1 MSSLKKKSVYFILV
15 LLGFTVIWSINSKLM
30 DIKNENEE
38 IKLSHRAK
46 LIELRMEKVL
56 TSKINAP
63 RYLKAFRVAHPRITS
78 AEFQEVASNIMEIN
92 PSIKALQLA
101 DADTRVT
108 FVYPEEGNEIT
119 IKQPM
124 LLIEDSL
131 RGSYVKKAIE
141 EKQMTIQPPFRLRQG
156 EMGIVARNPIF
167 VADSLA
173 GLSIAVLDVDMIL
186 NEVFSVEELS
196 DYKLWIE
203 DSEGN
208 VFYDHLEDE
217 EQFVER
223 TVNFAD
229 AQWQIK
235 VAEKESRDY
244 TSLMTSI
251 LIVGF
256 GGGFILLLLLL
267 VYILN
272 NKAEFLQT
280 EKERQL
286 NAISKNLRTGFIYQV
301 VYKKN
306 KREFTFV
313 SDTVENIHGVKPNEL
328 LHNPE
333 ILYKYIHPED
343 IDRLNKQENEA
354 LTDLAPISIEFRAKD
369 YKGVYRWFLVNSFPR
384 VLEDG
389 TICYDGLELLI
400 DEKIQI
406 EQKLKVAKEKAE
418 ESNRMKTAFLQNM
431 SHEIRTPMNAING
444 FSQMLVNP
452 ELSANKRNKFVN
464 IILNSSKQLLSI
476 VTDILTISSL
486 ETKQENVMYEK
497 VCLNDIIDDLQ
508 TIYSDEA
515 QTKKIFIY
523 TKNGL
528 NDQNATIYTDKT
540 KVTQVLTN
548 LINNAL
554 KFTQEGFIE
563 VGYDLIKKAESK
575 EILFFVKDS
584 GIGIEPKLQEKIFE
598 RFQQTDTKIDIK
610 HGGTGLGLSISKG
623 FVELLGGTIWVRSK
637 PGEGATFYFTIPYK
651 LDEE

>member
-1 MSSLKKKSVYFILV
+1 MI
-15 LLGFTVIWSINSKLM
+15 
-30 DIKNENEE
+30 DIKNKNEN

-56 TSKINAP
+56 TSKINTP
-63 RYLKAFRVAHPRITS
+63 RYLKAFKVAHPRITS
-78 AEFQEVASNIMEIN
+78 EEFQEVASNIMEIN

-101 DADTRVT
+101 DANTRVT
-108 FVYPEEGNEIT
+108 FVYPEKGNEIT
-119 IKQPM
+119 IKRPM

-131 RGSYVKKAIE
+131 RGHYVKKAIE
-141 EKQMTIQPPFRLRQG
+141 ERQMTIQPPFRLRQG
-156 EMGIVARNPIF
+156 GMGIVARNPIF

-173 GLSIAVLDVDMIL
+173 GLAIAVLDVDIIL
-186 NEVFSVEELS
+186 NEVFSVKELS

-244 TSLMTSI
+244 TSLLTSI

-286 NAISKNLRTGFIYQV
+286 NSISRNLKTGVIFQL

-306 KREFTFV
+306 KRKFTFL
-313 SDTVENIHGVKPNEL
+313 SDTIENIHGIKSNEIL
-328 LHNPE
+328 DKPE
-333 ILYKYIHPED
+333 IFYKYIHPDD

-354 LTDLAPISIEFRAKD
+354 LTDLSPFSIEFRAKD
-369 YKGVYRWFLVNSFPR
+369 YKGVYRWFMVNSFPR

-406 EQKLKVAKEKAE
+406 EQKLKAAKEKAE
-418 ESNRMKTAFLQNM
+418 ESNRLKTAFLQNM

-444 FSQMLVNP
+444 FSQMIANQK
-452 ELSANKRNKFVN
+452 LSEDKRKRFIN

-486 ETKQENVMYEK
+486 ETKQENAVYEK

-515 QTKKIFIY
+515 QTKEIFVY

-528 NDQNATIYTDKT
+528 NDLNATIYTDKT
-540 KVTQVLTN
+540 KLTQVLTN

-563 VGYDLIKKAESK
+563 VGYDLIKNEDTK

-584 GIGIEPKLQEKIFE
+584 GIGIKPELQEKIFE
-598 RFQQTDTKIDIK
+598 RFQRTDTKVNIK

-623 FVELLGGTIWVRSK
+623 FVELLGGRIWVRSK
-637 PGEGATFYFTIPYK
+637 PGEGTTFYFTIPYK
-651 LDEE
+651 LHED